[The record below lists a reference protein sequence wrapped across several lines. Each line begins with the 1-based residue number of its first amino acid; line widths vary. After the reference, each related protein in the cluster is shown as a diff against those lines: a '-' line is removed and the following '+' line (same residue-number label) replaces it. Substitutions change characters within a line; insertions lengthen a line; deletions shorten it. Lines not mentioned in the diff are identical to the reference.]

1 MADNHPVWDVYD
13 QLRTARLNEKYYGVR
28 LQKYERINF
37 WSEIIVAFTS
47 SSSAIAGLAFWSTSE
62 GSELW
67 KYLLV
72 LSAVIATTKPF
83 LNLTKKI
90 RAYEELLAGYRL
102 ICYDLKNLK
111 IDINQKQEYTTKHQ
125 NEFKK
130 TIEKQKTLAA
140 KSPERT
146 DKSKIKSECQA
157 IVLIEYP
164 TSNFYVPELK
174 NDQTTTTS
182 TTA

>member
-1 MADNHPVWDVYD
+1 MDDNHPVWDVYD

-47 SSSAIAGLAFWSTSE
+47 SSSAIAGLAFWNTSA
-62 GSELW
+62 GNDLW
-67 KYLLV
+67 KVLLV
-72 LSAVIATTKPF
+72 FSAVIATTKPF

-102 ICYDLKNLK
+102 LCHDLKNLK
-111 IDINQKQEYTTKHQ
+111 ININQKQDYSAKHK

-130 TIEKQKTLAA
+130 IIEKQRLLAT
-140 KSPERT
+140 KSPEST
-146 DKSKIKSECQA
+146 EKSKVKADCQNF
-157 IVLIEYP
+157 VLNEYP
-164 TSNFYVPELK
+164 TSAFYVPELK
-174 NDQTTTTS
+174 ND
-182 TTA
+182 